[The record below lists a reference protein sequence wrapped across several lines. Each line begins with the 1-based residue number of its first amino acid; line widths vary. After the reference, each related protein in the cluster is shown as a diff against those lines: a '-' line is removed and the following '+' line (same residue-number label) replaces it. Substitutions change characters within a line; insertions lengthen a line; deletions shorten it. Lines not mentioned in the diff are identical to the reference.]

1 MLINELFDKKLKKPF
16 EVKIE
21 KLYIVE
27 NEDLEIYG
35 EGDTEE
41 KAIEDFKYACLDL
54 YENFLIDEPYT
65 DGGDEYKDKF
75 LAYFQLDDHPKY

>member
-21 KLYIVE
+21 KLYIAE

-41 KAIEDFKYACLDL
+41 KALEELKQAFIDIYEDLL
-54 YENFLIDEPYT
+54 TDEEAYT
-65 DGGDEYKDKF
+65 DNGKEYRDKF
-75 LAYFQLDDHPKY
+75 LSYFD

>member
-1 MLINELFDKKLKKPF
+1 MLINEIEGKKLKKPF

-41 KAIEDFKYACLDL
+41 KALEDFKYACLDL

-65 DGGDEYKDKF
+65 DSGDEYRKRF
-75 LAYFQLDDHPKY
+75 LAYFQLDD

>member
-1 MLINELFDKKLKKPF
+1 MLINEIFDKKLKKPF

-35 EGDTEE
+35 EGETEE
-41 KAIEDFKYACLDL
+41 KALMDFKYACLDL
-54 YENFLIDEPYT
+54 YENFLIDEEYT
-65 DGGDEYKDKF
+65 DSGKEYRDKF
-75 LAYFQLDDHPKY
+75 LSYFD

>member
-41 KAIEDFKYACLDL
+41 KALEDFKYACLDL

-65 DGGDEYKDKF
+65 DSGDEYRKRF
-75 LAYFQLDDHPKY
+75 LAYFQLDD